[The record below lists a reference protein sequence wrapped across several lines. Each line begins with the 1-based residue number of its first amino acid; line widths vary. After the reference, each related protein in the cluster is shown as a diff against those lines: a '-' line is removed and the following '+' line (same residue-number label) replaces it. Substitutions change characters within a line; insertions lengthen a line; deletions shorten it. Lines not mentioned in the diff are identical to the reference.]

1 MRRDKD
7 VISLNKLTN
16 ENTHIFTEFLEIQQG
31 ERDIVLYFAWYR
43 HLNTKK

>member
-16 ENTHIFTEFLEIQQG
+16 ENTHIFTEFLEIQG
-31 ERDIVLYFAWYR
+31 ERDIVLYFAWYI
-43 HLNTKK
+43 